1 MSLAMHLMYGP
12 AAVMFVMMVAVIL
25 ALRNFSHVLLYFM
38 LAMGVS
44 LVNPWCQRCTT
55 QQRIVATGHP
65 MGWTV
70 RLSPIDSPL
79 TPFFGLLKVG

>member
-1 MSLAMHLMYGP
+1 MHLMYGP

-44 LVNPWCQRCTT
+44 LGKPWCQRCTT
-55 QQRIVATGHP
+55 QQCIVATGHP
-65 MGWTV
+65 MGWTL
-70 RLSPIDSPL
+70 RLFPIYLPL
-79 TPFFGLLKVG
+79 TLLFGLLKVG

>member
-1 MSLAMHLMYGP
+1 MSVAMHMMSGP
-12 AAVMFVMMVAVIL
+12 AAVIVMRMAAVIL
-25 ALRNFSHVLLYFM
+25 ALRNFSHVMLYFM
-38 LAMGVS
+38 LAMGGS
-44 LVNPWCQRCTT
+44 LVKPWCQRCTT

-79 TPFFGLLKVG
+79 APFFGLLKVG